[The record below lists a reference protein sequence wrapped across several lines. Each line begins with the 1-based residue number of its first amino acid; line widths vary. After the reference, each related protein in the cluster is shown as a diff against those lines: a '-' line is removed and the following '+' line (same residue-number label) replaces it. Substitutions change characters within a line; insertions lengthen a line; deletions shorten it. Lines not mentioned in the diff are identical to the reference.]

1 MTSTMKA
8 HITFI
13 SAGAGSGKTH
23 RLTEL
28 LHRELTAG
36 DVRPSGVIATT
47 FTKKAA
53 TELRER
59 VREHLLK
66 QGSFGLANAMGQAR
80 IGTVNSVC
88 GQLIARFAF
97 EAGMSTEQQVLE
109 EVQGGVLLS
118 RAIDAVLDGQ
128 AMTELLSLVRR
139 LGLEDDWKE
148 ALQSLV
154 NQIRSNDIPL
164 SMVPGFAQKN
174 ADDLLSH
181 FPSPV
186 AQDLDAD
193 LLKEIQSA
201 LPAIEATAL
210 SGGKKNTNAYLA
222 LLKGFARN
230 LELQSAAWS
239 EWVKVSKEAP
249 EASLRQTIEPITDL
263 AGRVAEHRGLH
274 ADLRCYLELMFD
286 LAAKALANYQALK
299 QELGVLDFA
308 DQEHQLLGLLDHH
321 EVAAVLDE
329 ELDLLMVDEFQDT
342 SPIQLALF
350 LKLARFAKS
359 VYWVGDIK
367 QAIYG
372 FRGSDTELMQ
382 AILHALPGMG
392 GTKEVLPSSWRSRP
406 ELVKTVN
413 AVFTHAFENSLL
425 KEEVELKPER
435 KEPLTGPALA
445 NWILGG
451 KNAGL
456 EASALASGVGKLIDS
471 GYIIYD
477 KPSKTL
483 RPVQYGDVA
492 ILSRSHDGV
501 KSLAAALLEQ
511 GIPVATAQP
520 GLLAT
525 PEATLALACLRRLND
540 SGDTV
545 ATAEIVSLA
554 DSAEPEVWVAD
565 RLKYLAEDGDADQWL
580 EQTVDGHPAHPLLE
594 TIAGLRATLPV
605 LAPREAMATVIAA
618 CSIPDKV
625 IRWTT
630 DPDRV
635 RVRLANLEALIQ
647 LAEQYEDLC
656 RSGQHAASISGLI
669 LWLGEIVQ
677 QEQDMLAEPAIDA
690 VKVMTHHAAKGLEWP
705 VVILTDLAKD
715 VKDRLWSISAQS
727 GASFDAKNPLA
738 DRSIRYWPWPF
749 RQQKKVAVADAIAL
763 TPMAESF
770 RKSAVEESKR
780 LLYVSMTRAR
790 DLLVLARSSRK
801 LSGEWLDCVEAPW
814 LLQEEGGDAVV
825 LPTGERIAADRWAL
839 DPIEEPD
846 NSRSVTPGPL
856 YWFQG
861 SGDTESRLPLNFN
874 PSSAEKLSATV
885 LEKCRIGER
894 IPVAKG
900 ADMSVLGTA
909 IHACIG
915 LSFTDRN
922 VSLPDGEVEK
932 ILSGFGV
939 SEYLSPTAVLRQV
952 NAFHEWAKSR
962 WPGGHPHAEI
972 AVQSKLST
980 GQVLNGR
987 IDLLLETDDGWILID
1002 HKSSQ
1007 LAPDHWDQLADE
1019 YAAQMAAY
1027 ASAVE
1032 IGSGKPVLERWLFLP
1047 VAGGALSVG
1056 LNRVGNT
1063 IKERAATQ
1071 SSSKAHQQNIQASLS
1086 ED

>member
-1 MTSTMKA
+1 MTSTIKA

-23 RLTEL
+23 RLTEIL
-28 LHRELTAG
+28 YRELTG
-36 DVRPSGVIATT
+36 SVVRPSGVIATT

-109 EVQGGVLLS
+109 EVQGGILLG
-118 RAIDAVLDGQ
+118 RAIDAVLDGPG
-128 AMTELLSLVRR
+128 MNELLSLVRC
-139 LGLEDDWKE
+139 LGLEPDANDKYKDNWRDDLK
-148 ALQSLV
+148 SLID
-154 NQIRSNDIPL
+154 QIRSNDIPL
-164 SMVPGFAQKN
+164 IEVHGFAQSN
-174 ADDLLSH
+174 ADDLLGH

-186 AQDLDAD
+186 AQDLDTN
-193 LLKEIQSA
+193 LLNAIRTA
-201 LPAIEATAL
+201 LPAIEAAAL

-222 LLKGFARN
+222 LIKAFARN
-230 LELQSAAWS
+230 LERQSAAWS

-249 EASLRQTIEPITDL
+249 EASLRQTIEPIAGL

-274 ADLRCYLELMFD
+274 ADLRRYLELMFD
-286 LAAKALANYQALK
+286 LAAKALANYQAFK

-308 DQEHQLLGLLDHH
+308 DQEHQLLGLLDHP
-321 EVAAVLDE
+321 EVAAVLEE

-350 LKLARFAKS
+350 LKLARFAKK

-382 AILHALPGMG
+382 AILQALPGMG

-413 AVFTHAFENSLL
+413 AVFTHAFENSLP

-435 KEPLTGPALA
+435 QEPLTGPVLA

-456 EASALASGVGKLIDS
+456 EASALASGVHKLIAS
-471 GYIIYD
+471 GYTIHD
-477 KPSKTL
+477 KPNNTL
-483 RPVQYGDVA
+483 RPVRFGDVA

-501 KSLAAALLEQ
+501 KSLAAALSAQ

-554 DSAEPEVWVAD
+554 DGSEPELWLTD
-565 RLKYLAEDGDADQWL
+565 RLKYLAKDGDTDQWL

-594 TIAGLRATLPV
+594 TIASLRSTLPV
-605 LAPREAMATVIAA
+605 LAPREALATVIAA
-618 CSIPDKV
+618 CSIPEKV
-625 IRWTT
+625 VRWTP

-647 LAEQYEDLC
+647 LAAQYEDLC

-669 LWLGEIVQ
+669 LWLSEIVQ
-677 QEQDMLAEPAIDA
+677 QKQDILAEPAIDA

-705 VVILTDLAKD
+705 VVILTDLAKGI
-715 VKDRLWSISAQS
+715 KDRLWSISAQS
-727 GASFDAKNPLA
+727 GVSFDAQNPLA

-749 RQQKKVAVADAIAL
+749 GQQKKVAVADDIAL
-763 TPMAESF
+763 TPMAEGY

-801 LSGEWLDCVEAPW
+801 LSGEWLDCIEAPW
-814 LLQEEGGDAVV
+814 LLQNEGSDAVV
-825 LPTGERIAADRWAL
+825 LPSAESILAERWTL
-839 DPIEEPD
+839 DPVEEPD
-846 NSRSVTPGPL
+846 NSGRVASGPL
-856 YWFQG
+856 YWFQ
-861 SGDTESRLPLNFN
+861 STGDIEARLPLSFN
-874 PSSAEKLSATV
+874 PSSAEKVSATV
-885 LEKCRIGER
+885 LEKCRVGER
-894 IPVAKG
+894 ISVAKG

-915 LSFTDRN
+915 LSFTDRRAPL
-922 VSLPDGEVEK
+922 SEAEVGS
-932 ILSGFGV
+932 ILSGFDV
-939 SEYLSPTAVLRQV
+939 KEYLSPAAVLRQV
-952 NAFHEWAKSR
+952 SAFQEWLNIR
-962 WPGGHPHAEI
+962 WPGANPHAEI
-972 AVQSKLST
+972 AVQSKLPT

-987 IDLLLETDDGWILID
+987 IDLLLETDAGWVLID

-1007 LAPDHWDQLADE
+1007 LAPDHWDQLADDFG
-1019 YAAQMAAY
+1019 AQMAAY

-1032 IGSGKPVLERWLFLP
+1032 KGSGKPVLERWLFLP

-1056 LNRVGNT
+1056 LNQVANNV
-1063 IKERAATQ
+1063 KEPTV
-1071 SSSKAHQQNIQASLS
+1071 I
-1086 ED
+1086 

>member
-1 MTSTMKA
+1 MKA
-8 HITFI
+8 NITFI

-28 LHRELTAG
+28 LHSELTAG
-36 DVRPSGVIATT
+36 GIRSSGVLATT

-109 EVQGGVLLS
+109 EVQASILLG
-118 RAIDAVLDGQ
+118 RAIDAVLDGP
-128 AMTELLSLVRR
+128 AMGELLSLVRR
-139 LGLEDDWKE
+139 LGLEEDWKD

-164 SMVPGFAQKN
+164 ARVAGFAQTN

-181 FPSPV
+181 FPKP
-186 AQDLDAD
+186 AEQDIDVE
-193 LLKEIQSA
+193 LLRAIKTA
-201 LPAIEATAL
+201 LPDVEAIAL
-210 SGGKKNTNAYLA
+210 AGGKKNTNAYLA
-222 LLKGFARN
+222 LIKGFALS
-230 LELQSAAWS
+230 LERHTASWS
-239 EWVKVSKEAP
+239 EWAKLAKEAP
-249 EASLRQTIEPITDL
+249 EASLRPTIEPIAEL
-263 AGRVAEHRGLH
+263 AGRVAEHQGLH
-274 ADLRCYLELMFD
+274 ADLRRYLTLMFD
-286 LAAKALANYQALK
+286 LAARALANYQAIK
-299 QELGVLDFA
+299 QELGALDFA
-308 DQEHQLLGLLDHH
+308 DQEHQLLGLLDHP
-321 EVAAVLDE
+321 EVAAVLDD

-350 LKLARFAKS
+350 LKLARFARK

-382 AILHALPGMG
+382 AILGELPKLG

-413 AVFTHAFENSLL
+413 AVFTHAFENSLP

-435 KEPLTGPALA
+435 NESLAGSALT

-451 KNAGL
+451 KNVGQ
-456 EASALASGVGKLIDS
+456 EASALAAGVQKLIDS
-471 GYIIYD
+471 AYVIFD
-477 KPSKTL
+477 KPNKML
-483 RPVQYGDVA
+483 RPVRYGDVA

-501 KSLAAALLEQ
+501 KALAAALSAL

-540 SGDTV
+540 PGDTV
-545 ATAEIVSLA
+545 ATAEIVSLF
-554 DSAEPEVWVAD
+554 DGLEPEVWVAD
-565 RLKYLAEDGDADQWL
+565 RLKYLAKDGNADRWL
-580 EQTVDGHPAHPLLE
+580 EEAIDGHAAHPALE
-594 TIAGLRATLPV
+594 IIAGLRDTLPV
-605 LAPREAMATVIAA
+605 LAPREALATVVAA
-618 CSIPDKV
+618 CSLPEKV
-625 IRWTT
+625 ARWTP
-630 DPDRV
+630 DLDRV
-635 RVRLANLEALIQ
+635 RVRLANLEALIE

-669 LWLGEIVQ
+669 LWLGEIAQ
-677 QEQDMLAEPAIDA
+677 QEKDMLADPAIDA

-705 VVILTDLAKD
+705 VVVLTDLAKD
-715 VKDRLWSISAQS
+715 IKDRLWSITAQS
-727 GASFDAKNPLA
+727 GMGFDAQDPLA

-749 RQQKKVAVADAIAL
+749 GQQQKVAVADAVAL
-763 TPMAESF
+763 SPVAEGF
-770 RKSAVEESKR
+770 RKSAIEESKR

-814 LLQEEGGDAVV
+814 LLQEDGRNTVA
-825 LPTGERIAADRWAL
+825 LPSGEHIPAERWVL
-839 DPIEEPD
+839 DPVE
-846 NSRSVTPGPL
+846 VA
-856 YWFQG
+856 G
-861 SGDTESRLPLNFN
+861 SGDDAPFSSLHWFKSGGSAVRRLPLNFS
-874 PSSAEKLSATV
+874 PSAVGKGQATV
-885 LEKCRIGER
+885 LEKCQIGER
-894 IPVAKG
+894 IPIAGGV
-900 ADMSVLGTA
+900 DMSVLGTA

-922 VSLPDGEVEK
+922 VPLSEAEVK
-932 ILSGFGV
+932 NILCRFDV
-939 SEYLSPTAVLRQV
+939 AEFLSPAAVLRQISALHV
-952 NAFHEWAKSR
+952 WLASR
-962 WPGGHPHAEI
+962 WPGAKPHAEI
-972 AVQSKLST
+972 AVQHILKS
-980 GQVLNGR
+980 GQILNGR
-987 IDLLLETDDGWILID
+987 IDLLLETENGLILID

-1007 LAPDHWDQLADE
+1007 LAPDHWGQLADE
-1019 YAAQMAAY
+1019 YGAQMAAY
-1027 ASAVE
+1027 AGAVE
-1032 IGSGKPVLERWLFLP
+1032 KATGRTIVENWLFLP
-1047 VAGGALSVG
+1047 VAGGALGIG
-1056 LNRVGNT
+1056 L
-1063 IKERAATQ
+1063 
-1071 SSSKAHQQNIQASLS
+1071 S
-1086 ED
+1086 

>member
-1 MTSTMKA
+1 MTSAMKA
-8 HITFI
+8 RIIFI

-23 RLTEL
+23 RLTEI
-28 LHRELTAG
+28 LHRELTG
-36 DVRPSGVIATT
+36 SDVRPSGVIATT

-59 VREHLLK
+59 VREHLLM
-66 QGSFGLANAMGQAR
+66 QGSFGLANSMGQAR

-109 EVQGGVLLS
+109 ETQGALLLS
-118 RAIDAVLDGQ
+118 RAIDAVLDGP
-128 AMTELLSLVRR
+128 AMTDLLSLVRR
-139 LGLEDDWKE
+139 LGLEEDWKE

-164 SMVPGFAQKN
+164 AAVPGFAKSN
-174 ADDLLSH
+174 ADDLLRH
-181 FPSPV
+181 FPKPV
-186 AQDLDAD
+186 GQDFDTD
-193 LLKEIQSA
+193 LLKAIRSA
-201 LPAIEATAL
+201 LPEIEATAL

-222 LLKGFARN
+222 LIKGFARN
-230 LELQSAAWS
+230 LERRSAAWS

-249 EASLRQTIEPITDL
+249 EASLRQTIEPIAEL
-263 AGRVAEHRGLH
+263 AGRFAEDRGLH
-274 ADLRCYLELMFD
+274 ADLRRYLELMFD
-286 LAAKALANYQALK
+286 LASRALANYQAIK

-308 DQEHQLLGLLDHH
+308 DQEHQLLGLLDHP
-321 EVAAVLDE
+321 EVSAVLDE

-350 LKLARFAKS
+350 LKLARFAKK

-382 AILHALPGMG
+382 SILKALPGMG

-406 ELVKTVN
+406 DLVKVVN
-413 AVFTHAFENSLL
+413 AVFTHAFENSLP

-435 KEPLTGPALA
+435 TESLTGPALA

-456 EASALASGVGKLIDS
+456 EASALASGVRKLFDS
-471 GYIIYD
+471 GYTIYD
-477 KPSKTL
+477 KPNKTL
-483 RPVQYGDVA
+483 RPVRYGDVA
-492 ILSRSHDGV
+492 ILSYSHTGV
-501 KSLAAALLEQ
+501 KSLAVALSAQ

-525 PEATLALACLRRLND
+525 PESTLTLACLRRLND
-540 SGDTV
+540 PGDTV

-554 DSAEPEVWVAD
+554 DSVEPEVWVAN
-565 RLKYLAEDGDADQWL
+565 RLKYLAKDGDAELWS
-580 EQTVDGHPAHPLLE
+580 EQGIDGHPAHPLLE
-594 TIAGLRATLPV
+594 TIAGLRSTLPV
-605 LAPREAMATVIAA
+605 LAPREALATVIAA
-618 CSIPDKV
+618 CAIPEKV
-625 IRWTT
+625 VCWTP

-635 RVRLANLEALIQ
+635 RVRLANLEAMIQ
-647 LAEQYEDLC
+647 LADQYEDLC

-669 LWLGEIVQ
+669 LWFGEIAQ

-715 VKDRLWSISAQS
+715 IKDRLWSISAQS
-727 GASFDAKNPLA
+727 GASFDAQNPLS

-749 RQQKKVAVADAIAL
+749 GQQKKVAVADAIAR

-801 LSGEWLDCVEAPW
+801 MSGEWLDCIEAPW
-814 LLQEEGGDAVV
+814 LLQDEGTETMALPSGDHIKA
-825 LPTGERIAADRWAL
+825 ERWVL
-839 DPIEEPD
+839 DPVEEPEHRGCAM
-846 NSRSVTPGPL
+846 SGPL
-856 YWFQG
+856 YWFQVA
-861 SGDTESRLPLNFN
+861 GDREPRLPLNFN
-874 PSSAEKLSATV
+874 PSSAQKVLATV

-915 LSFTDRN
+915 LSFTDRRAPL
-922 VSLPDGEVEK
+922 SEAEVES
-932 ILSGFGV
+932 ILYGFDV
-939 SEYLSPTAVLRQV
+939 MDYLAPAAVLRQV
-952 NAFHEWAKSR
+952 NAFHDWLNSR
-962 WPGGHPHAEI
+962 WPGAKAYAEI
-972 AVQSKLST
+972 AVQRNLPA

-987 IDLLLETDDGWILID
+987 IDLLLETNAGWILID

-1019 YAAQMAAY
+1019 YGAQMEAY

-1032 IGSGKPVLERWLFLP
+1032 RGSGKPVLERWLFLP
-1047 VAGGALSVG
+1047 VAGGAVAFSRCDEQLMA
-1056 LNRVGNT
+1056 RF
-1063 IKERAATQ
+1063 
-1071 SSSKAHQQNIQASLS
+1071 
-1086 ED
+1086 